1 MEITIEFDAKDI
13 VGKLTEFGKVQLPTA
28 ANNALN
34 LTAYQLQQTYRQE
47 AQKVFRNVSKYTLS
61 GFLYEKSTPETLEA
75 RVYIN
80 PDPQKGNARAAYL
93 APHIYGGPA
102 YRTRFQQALSNTQD
116 PSRAAFGG
124 SILAPNRVM
133 VPTQSPRGVRF
144 NQQGNMRPGQYTQ
157 ILSYLRN
164 TDSTGTAQTGRKQA
178 RKAGI
183 SYFYMNQAMVDERR
197 NLRNRKPGIF
207 MRRGGRLPL
216 MRVMSEAPVPQFG
229 PTFHFQEIGEATA
242 NYLFPQFLA
251 KQKFL

>member
-28 ANNALN
+28 AATALN
-34 LTAYQLQQTYRQE
+34 QTAFKMREELQAE
-47 AQKVFRNVSKYTLS
+47 AKYAFKNVSKYTLS
-61 GFLYEKSTPETLEA
+61 GFLYEKATPETLETK
-75 RVYIN
+75 VFIN
-80 PDPQKGNARAAYL
+80 PDPQKGNSRAAYL

-133 VPTQSPRGVRF
+133 VPTQSTRGVRF
-144 NQQGNMRPGQYTQ
+144 NQQGNMTAGQYTQ

-197 NLRNRKPGIF
+197 NLKNRKPGIF
-207 MRRGGRLPL
+207 MRRGGRYPL
-216 MRVMSEAPVPQFG
+216 MRVMTEAPVKTYTAKFL
-229 PTFHFQEIGEATA
+229 FEDIGEATA
-242 NYLFPQFLA
+242 NLLFPQFLA